1 MAPSAGWGKFV
12 IVIFLLLFG
21 LWSAYSRRR
30 RCRRI
35 QQLEQASAVG
45 QTLGQSWAMAPSA
58 GWGKFVVVFFLL
70 LFSFWSA
77 YSHRRRRIKQ
87 LEQASAVG
95 QTLGQSWA
103 MAPSAGWGK
112 FVVVFFLLL
121 FNFWSAYSRR
131 RRRRRIK
138 QLEQAS
144 AVGQTLGQ
152 IEVYTNL
159 IGRTLKVYTWQ
170 WSINDLE

>member
-21 LWSAYSRRR
+21 LWSVYSRRR
-30 RCRRI
+30 
-35 QQLEQASAVG
+35 
-45 QTLGQSWAMAPSA
+45 
-58 GWGKFVVVFFLL
+58 
-70 LFSFWSA
+70 
-77 YSHRRRRIKQ
+77 RRRRIKQ

-131 RRRRRIK
+131 RRIK